1 MSKNYEKLYNDLKVE
16 CEQIKNDNDEICNE
30 YESTIQM
37 LSESIENFKKEK
49 DALQIKITNLEN
61 LIKKYEKEK
70 ETLINRNKDKII
82 DIQNLN
88 NLNEKLKE
96 EMKKMSEENN
106 LAKTKVI
113 SLENT
118 NDHYQNKLRQNEA
131 LIEDLTSQ
139 LESALEENITL
150 QTEFELYKQ
159 QNEETLVRKD
169 QEIKDIQNDLANK
182 EKIIKR
188 LNDKRASIR
197 ELKQKFQI
205 PGEFLRNYQRK
216 LTTSIPLAG
225 LFENKK
231 SDDNIKFAEKI
242 DKSVCIDDNKLITPL
257 SNSTTKFPSK
267 FMEIYRKSI
276 GGTNNPLNKMVKK
289 NETLKKSIDI
299 SNNNNKELEENI
311 FSSQNS
317 DVLSKVKTL
326 KEGSIIEGDIEDK
339 NEKEDIEE
347 DENDSTASE
356 KKCFEDL
363 VICDEKDF
371 NIIPI
376 KKLMNDNKKIKN
388 KKLADN
394 LKSMLAR
401 IQKRKDV
408 LISHQKM
415 NNIKLEKMGFK
426 LKY

>member
-49 DALQIKITNLEN
+49 EALQIKITNLEN

-113 SLENT
+113 SLENA

-299 SNNNNKELEENI
+299 SNNKDLEENI

>member
-1 MSKNYEKLYNDLKVE
+1 MSKNYEKLYNDLKAE
-16 CEQIKNDNDEICNE
+16 CEQIKTDNDEICNE

-37 LSESIENFKKEK
+37 LSESIENFKQEKE
-49 DALQIKITNLEN
+49 ALQAKITNLEN

-96 EMKKMSEENN
+96 EMKKISEENN
-106 LAKTKVI
+106 LAKSKVI
-113 SLENT
+113 SLENA
-118 NDHYQNKLRQNEA
+118 NEHYQNRLRQNEA

-169 QEIKDIQNDLANK
+169 QEIKDIQNDLVNK

-225 LFENKK
+225 LYENKK

-257 SNSTTKFPSK
+257 SNSTTKFPTK

-276 GGTNNPLNKMVKK
+276 GGTNNPLNKVVQK
-289 NETLKKSIDI
+289 NETLKKSIDV
-299 SNNNNKELEENI
+299 SNNKELEENI

-326 KEGSIIEGDIEDK
+326 KEGSIIEGEIEDK

-388 KKLADN
+388 KKLVDN
-394 LKSMLAR
+394 LKSMLTR

-426 LKY
+426 LRY